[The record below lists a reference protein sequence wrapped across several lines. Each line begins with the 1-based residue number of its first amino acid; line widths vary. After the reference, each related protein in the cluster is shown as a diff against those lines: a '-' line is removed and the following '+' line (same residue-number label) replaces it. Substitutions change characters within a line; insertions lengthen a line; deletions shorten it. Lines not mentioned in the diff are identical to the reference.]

1 MALELCEGFTEH
13 DSAALGELS
22 PDELVA
28 QYEARLALHEYVEQM
43 WEQISPRSSA
53 IAGLREVIAELLANA
68 AAEPFHL
75 VGPVT

>member
-1 MALELCEGFTEH
+1 
-13 DSAALGELS
+13 
-22 PDELVA
+22 LVA